1 MLLAFAAGATAALV
15 AANDDIGL
23 TREPSR
29 LGASGLLD
37 DGRPGHPGELVITG
51 MRGTM
56 PDEALLQRIRS
67 GEVVGVILMGAN
79 IRTRAQVSQLTSSL
93 QAAAARNGS
102 GLPLLIAVDQEGGTV
117 RRFKWLPPVA
127 SARTMASWSNAR
139 IRRTGRATGAALRSV
154 GVNVD
159 LAPVADVPTTSTN
172 FLGSRAFSRNR
183 TRVAIAACAF
193 SRGLRDAGVISALKH
208 FPGLGAA
215 GTSNTDLAVT
225 RIRRSTVRLQRDTGA
240 YTRCGAEPGTLA
252 MMSNAIYPP
261 LTGSAPA
268 LLSPAAYALAR
279 KVGEPGPF
287 ITDGLD
293 ARGLAGQRSVATRA
307 VNAGSS
313 LLLYVAPASAAAGY
327 RELVSAVTRGTIAE
341 STLTARAVQVR
352 QLRRLIRAS
361 GP

>member
-1 MLLAFAAGATAALV
+1 MLVVAIGATGVLV
-15 AANDDIGL
+15 AANRGIGL

-56 PDEALLQRIRS
+56 PDEALLRRIRS
-67 GEVVGVILMGAN
+67 GEVAGVLLMGAN
-79 IRTRAQVSQLTSSL
+79 IRSRAQVSKLTSTL
-93 QAAAARNGS
+93 QAAAATNGS
-102 GLPLLIAVDQEGGTV
+102 GLPLLIAVDQEGGAV
-117 RRFKWLPPVA
+117 RRFTWLPPVA
-127 SARTMASWSNAR
+127 SARTMANWSNTR
-139 IRRTGRATGAALRSV
+139 IRRTGRAAGAALRSV

-159 LAPVADVPTTSTN
+159 LAPVADVPTTATN

-183 TRVAIAACAF
+183 TRVAVAACAF
-193 SRGLRDAGVISALKH
+193 SRGLRDGGVLSALKH

-225 RIRRSTVRLQRDTGA
+225 RIRRSTALLQRDTGA
-240 YTRCGAEPGTLA
+240 YRRCGAEAGTLA

-261 LTGSAPA
+261 LTGAAPA
-268 LLSPAAYALAR
+268 VLSPATYALAR
-279 KVGEPGPF
+279 TVGEPGPF
-287 ITDGLD
+287 ITDSLN
-293 ARGLAGQRSVATRA
+293 ARGLAGQRAVAARA

-313 LLLYVAPASAAAGY
+313 LLLYVSPASAAAGY
-327 RELVSAVTRGTIAE
+327 RDLVSAVTRGTIAE